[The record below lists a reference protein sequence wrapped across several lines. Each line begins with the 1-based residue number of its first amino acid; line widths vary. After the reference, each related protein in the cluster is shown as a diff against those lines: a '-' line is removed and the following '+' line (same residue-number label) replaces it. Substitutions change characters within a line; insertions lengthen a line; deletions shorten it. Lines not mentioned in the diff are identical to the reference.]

1 MAKLIDCIEGDSSD
15 YEIEYRIHATR
26 RMFQRDIN
34 EDDVEFV
41 VRNGEVVERYEQD
54 FSLPS
59 LLLLGES
66 QGKKPLHIVVG
77 IDSLN
82 RRIFIITAY
91 EPDPN
96 KWTNDFSKRLL

>member
-66 QGKKPLHIVVG
+66 QGKKAPSYCCWNRLSQSKDFHHYG
-77 IDSLN
+77 IRTGPEQMD
-82 RRIFIITAY
+82 
-91 EPDPN
+91 
-96 KWTNDFSKRLL
+96 K